1 MENQVASTQDVKM
14 EITDEQVDKF
24 FQNGGQE
31 DVSEVKEDIK
41 SDQKE
46 VTKEESQNKESEE
59 KADTPEKQFEKNYK
73 AAMHEERE
81 RRKELQKRIDEINQR
96 NATLEQNFQRVMEK
110 IYQQQQPQ
118 VKEPTFEEDPI
129 NALNYEQQRIKEF
142 LRRQYQEEER
152 QRQLI
157 QYQSQQQAL
166 VNRYHN
172 DAYSFMAKDAP
183 DFKEAYQYLV
193 QNRLQEYKE
202 AGYTDAQAQQLLVDD
217 EFAITVKAYEDGA
230 NPAERMYKL
239 AKLRGYKATP
249 ANVTQEQKAPEIKN
263 LEQKLDQLEKG
274 VNASKSLSNVGGKSE
289 KGLSLEEISH
299 MSDDEL
305 DELMKDQK
313 AWKKLGKLMG

>member
-1 MENQVASTQDVKM
+1 MENQTASLQDVKM
-14 EITDEQVDKF
+14 EISDDKIDQFFEKGGEVDFDET
-24 FQNGGQE
+24 E
-31 DVSEVKEDIK
+31 EK
-41 SDQKE
+41 SSQDQKE
-46 VTKEESQNKESEE
+46 ITKEESQSNESEE
-59 KADTPEKQFEKNYK
+59 KVKAPEKDFEKNYK

-172 DAYSFMAKDAP
+172 DAYSFMSKDAP

-193 QNRLQEYKE
+193 QNRLQEYRE
-202 AGYTDAQAQQLLVDD
+202 AGYTEAQAQQLLVED